1 MKESNFESS
10 NPLSDSKESLKAMEG
25 SLAQEFLTVSRKR
38 KYCKVCK
45 MAFNTDDELR
55 NVHLRTDGHRRNY
68 LGYTYHLNRYVI
80 SKTISQELLLQVY
93 VSQSWGTRSMKKL
106 TAND

>member
-1 MKESNFESS
+1 MTLKSFEREQFSVSS
-10 NPLSDSKESLKAMEG
+10 NPVSDSKESLRAMEG

-68 LGYTYHLNRYVI
+68 LGYTYHLNR
-80 SKTISQELLLQVY
+80 
-93 VSQSWGTRSMKKL
+93 
-106 TAND
+106 

>member
-1 MKESNFESS
+1 MKESHLQSS

-68 LGYTYHLNRYVI
+68 LGYTYHLNR
-80 SKTISQELLLQVY
+80 
-93 VSQSWGTRSMKKL
+93 
-106 TAND
+106 